1 MTGESAM
8 TILVTGAAG
17 YLGNQTVRKLVTLGR
32 PVRAMVRH
40 RAKAE
45 TRLRDVADSIEIVIG
60 DVTDPDSLSGVMEN
74 LSAVIHYVAIAMEKG
89 GQTYEEVNYQGT
101 VNLLNAAQAAG
112 VQRFINMSQNGARSD
127 LPYRFLASKGRAQ
140 EYVAASDM
148 QWTALR
154 PSAIFGRQD
163 EFFNTFARL
172 LKITPL
178 VFPLIDGGKA
188 LFQPVSVHDV
198 VEAVIRSLDDDST
211 IGKELALGGPEV
223 LSLGEIERRII
234 QAMNA
239 RRLLLPTPLFLLRPA
254 VLVMQALLPGSPVST
269 SLLELLS
276 VPNTVAD
283 NALVNYFGIQPIPF
297 SGEHIDYLNDN
308 TVGDALAKFLRNK
321 TIN

>member
-1 MTGESAM
+1 M

-17 YLGNQTVRKLVTLGR
+17 YLGNQTVKKLVTLGR

-45 TRLRDVADSIEIVIG
+45 IRLRDVADSIEIVTA
-60 DVTDPDSLSGVMEN
+60 DVTDPDSLAAVMSD

-89 GQTYEEVNYQGT
+89 GQTYEQVNYQGT
-101 VNLLNAAQAAG
+101 VNLVEAAKAAG
-112 VQRFINMSQNGARSD
+112 VSRFINMSQNGARGD

-140 EYVAASDM
+140 AYVADSGLR
-148 QWTALR
+148 WTAMR
-154 PSAIFGRQD
+154 PSAIFGPQD

-178 VFPLIDGGKA
+178 VFPLIGGGKA

-198 VEAVIRSLDDDST
+198 VEAVIRSLDDDSA

-234 QAMNA
+234 EAMNM
-239 RRLLLPTPLFLLRPA
+239 RRLLIPAPLSLLRPV
-254 VLVMQALLPGSPVST
+254 VLVMQAVLPGSPVS
-269 SLLELLS
+269 SGLLELLS

-283 NALVNYFGIQPIPF
+283 NALVNHFGIQPIPF
-297 SGEHIDYLNDN
+297 SGEHIRYLNDN
-308 TVGDALAKFLRNK
+308 AIGDALAKFLRNA
-321 TIN
+321 TVN

>member
-154 PSAIFGRQD
+154 PSAIFGR
-163 EFFNTFARL
+163 
-172 LKITPL
+172 
-178 VFPLIDGGKA
+178 
-188 LFQPVSVHDV
+188 
-198 VEAVIRSLDDDST
+198 
-211 IGKELALGGPEV
+211 
-223 LSLGEIERRII
+223 
-234 QAMNA
+234 
-239 RRLLLPTPLFLLRPA
+239 
-254 VLVMQALLPGSPVST
+254 
-269 SLLELLS
+269 
-276 VPNTVAD
+276 
-283 NALVNYFGIQPIPF
+283 
-297 SGEHIDYLNDN
+297 
-308 TVGDALAKFLRNK
+308 GDAGSFAWVARQHQPARIAVRPQHRRRQCAGQSFRHPADSLFWRTYRLSER
-321 TIN
+321 

>member
-1 MTGESAM
+1 M

-17 YLGNQTVRKLVTLGR
+17 YLGNQTVKKLVTLGW
-32 PVRAMVRH
+32 PVRAMARN

-45 TRLRDVADSIEIVIG
+45 IRLRDVADSIEIVTA
-60 DVTDPDSLSGVMEN
+60 DVTDPDSLGAVMSD

-89 GQTYEEVNYQGT
+89 GQTYERVNYQGT
-101 VNLLNAAQAAG
+101 VNLVEAAKAAG
-112 VQRFINMSQNGARSD
+112 VSRFINMSQNGARSD

-140 EYVAASDM
+140 AYVADSGLR
-148 QWTALR
+148 WTAMR
-154 PSAIFGRQD
+154 PSAIFGPQD

-178 VFPLIDGGKA
+178 VFPLIGGGKA

-198 VEAVIRSLDDDST
+198 VEAVIRSLDDDSA

-234 QAMNA
+234 EAMNM
-239 RRLLLPTPLFLLRPA
+239 RRLLIPAPLWLLRPV
-254 VLVMQALLPGSPVST
+254 VLVMQALLPGSPVS
-269 SLLELLS
+269 SGLLDLLS
-276 VPNTVAD
+276 VPNTVED
-283 NALVNYFGIQPIPF
+283 NALVNHFGIQPIPF
-297 SGEHIDYLNDN
+297 SGEHIRYLNDN
-308 TVGDALAKFLRNK
+308 TAGDALAKFLRNA